1 MKVFGQQLKEL
12 REARGL
18 SQDALGKLFNVSRT
32 AIHSWEKD
40 KQEPSLEVL
49 KKLANFFEVSVDYLV
64 ANSDDW
70 GNVTL
75 SAGAV
80 SGNHNTVNSHNT
92 INSVTHTTPDEAEL
106 LALWRTAPKE
116 KKNAILQLLK

>member
-92 INSVTHTTPDEAEL
+92 INSVTPTTPHEAEPPR
-106 LALWRTAPKE
+106 LWKKAPPDKR
-116 KKNAILQLLK
+116 AALLKLLQ